1 MVPPWKTHKITCIH
15 LPPAGEEAAE
25 LSTCEYH
32 CIHTR
37 LAKSRLP
44 SCNLLSWSSVGTMEK
59 GTGVT
64 PRGCQGGSGDKDR
77 RQVNMQMTQPSRGPV
92 VEQYSVGWPDPTPT
106 QPQMDPA
113 PASSCGQRS
122 GVSSSPGTR
131 PLFHQSSLYVQARQ
145 KPVSRR
151 GLFLPICPPHPFER
165 VNLQRTQVGSSNSG
179 EREVVIFHIWF
190 FQKERFLVVLGK
202 KSRVAL
208 HTPPTRL

>member
-59 GTGVT
+59 GTGFT

-122 GVSSSPGTR
+122 GVSSSPR
-131 PLFHQSSLYVQARQ
+131 NEA
-145 KPVSRR
+145 PVPSELTVCA
-151 GLFLPICPPHPFER
+151 GKTETCEPKGFIFAHLPAPPF
-165 VNLQRTQVGSSNSG
+165 
-179 EREVVIFHIWF
+179 
-190 FQKERFLVVLGK
+190 
-202 KSRVAL
+202 
-208 HTPPTRL
+208 